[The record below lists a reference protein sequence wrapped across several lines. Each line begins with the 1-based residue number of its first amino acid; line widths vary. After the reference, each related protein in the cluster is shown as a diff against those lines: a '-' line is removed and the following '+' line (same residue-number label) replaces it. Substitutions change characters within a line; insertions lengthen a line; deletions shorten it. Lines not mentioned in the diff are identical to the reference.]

1 MKTNLYVMKYEWEH
15 YLHST
20 WIYYIGDIM
29 NYAIATSRPSIM
41 IFYNINVD
49 WQIEYNISTVM

>member
-1 MKTNLYVMKYEWEH
+1 
-15 YLHST
+15 
-20 WIYYIGDIM
+20 M